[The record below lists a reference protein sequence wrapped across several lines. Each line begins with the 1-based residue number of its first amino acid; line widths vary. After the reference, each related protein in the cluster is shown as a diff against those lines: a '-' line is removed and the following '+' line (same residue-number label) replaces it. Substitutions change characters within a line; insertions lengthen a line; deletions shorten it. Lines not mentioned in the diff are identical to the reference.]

1 MNLKVFHAA
10 ILDGY
15 QRRKDKSVSIRFV
28 TQELTTNE
36 VAEIDRCLD
45 TFGVLYYRGDSEL
58 NKEEIAEL
66 EYMTALFQEKIIE
79 LMGPPAFSNEVNIIK
94 NPNMSMGGYYSEIE
108 NLIGESIPKSPFVR
122 DGIRECLNTISFF
135 LAVICGKTRR
145 QIALGVLPMQYP
157 LSGAIA

>member
-45 TFGVLYYRGDSEL
+45 TFGVLYYRGDGEL

-66 EYMTALFQEKIIE
+66 DALELDLYDQPKTQSQRMRNIMYKVFMEQGDKGDFKEYYKRETEKIIQHY
-79 LMGPPAFSNEVNIIK
+79 K
-94 NPNMSMGGYYSEIE
+94 NKLE
-108 NLIGESIPKSPFVR
+108 
-122 DGIRECLNTISFF
+122 
-135 LAVICGKTRR
+135 
-145 QIALGVLPMQYP
+145 Q
-157 LSGAIA
+157 